1 MSEEEKIK
9 GTAGQELKTTACK
22 KEKYTLKGKKG
33 QQSRVSWW
41 VKEEACS
48 KTRQESKIYRDK
60 DDNNW
65 SQV

>member
-33 QQSRVSWW
+33 QESRVSWW
-41 VKEEACS
+41 VKEEAC
-48 KTRQESKIYRDK
+48 
-60 DDNNW
+60 
-65 SQV
+65 